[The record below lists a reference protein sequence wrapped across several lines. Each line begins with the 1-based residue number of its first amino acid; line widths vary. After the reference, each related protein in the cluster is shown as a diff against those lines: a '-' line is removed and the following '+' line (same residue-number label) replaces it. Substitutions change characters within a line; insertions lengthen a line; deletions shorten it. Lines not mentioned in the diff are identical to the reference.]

1 MSIIAFL
8 IRRRDQAGDRWVHEV
23 GRISLHHDDTAQE
36 ARARRAERRLAAWDS
51 LLATWVHLTR
61 PNR

>member
-1 MSIIAFL
+1 MITAFL
-8 IRRRDQAGDRWVHEV
+8 IRRRDNAGDRWVHEV
-23 GRISLHHDDTAQE
+23 GRISLHHVDPAQE

-51 LLATWVHLTR
+51 LLAAWVYLTR